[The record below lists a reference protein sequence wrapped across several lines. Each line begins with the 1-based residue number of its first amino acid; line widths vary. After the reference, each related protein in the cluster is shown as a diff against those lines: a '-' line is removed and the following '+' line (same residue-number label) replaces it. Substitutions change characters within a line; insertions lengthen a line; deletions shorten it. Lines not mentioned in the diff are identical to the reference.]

1 MTDIFPILDY
11 TFNWVPTFILAFARI
26 SAMIFLF
33 PYFGYNAFKPK
44 VRVMFILMLTLIVL
58 PFTGTFNFPM
68 DMSFLL
74 LISLIVKEIA
84 IGLFIGFGS
93 VFIFELFTFA
103 GSIAGKQM
111 GLGMAEMM
119 DPTQMIRSSL
129 VGQFWTLA
137 MMVGFFSLDFHHF
150 LIKIVV
156 HNFQIIP
163 IGTGHFPAE
172 LGEMYIKAGHDLFY
186 VGLQLAAPA
195 IVFMMMID
203 TAIALMARIMP
214 SLPVFLIVLP
224 VKVGM
229 GLFIITISMEIF
241 QTLAEPLLQ
250 DTQYFISKTIKLIS

>member
-1 MTDIFPILDY
+1 MSDIFPILDY
-11 TFNWVPTFILAFARI
+11 TFTWVPGFILVFARI

-44 VRVMFILMLTLIVL
+44 VRIMFVLMLTLIVL
-58 PFTGTFNFPM
+58 PLSGNIEFPM
-68 DMSFLL
+68 DMSVLFLITL
-74 LISLIVKEIA
+74 LMKEIM

-103 GSIAGKQM
+103 GSIAGRQM

-119 DPTQMIRSSL
+119 DPAQMTRSSL
-129 VGQFWTLA
+129 VGQFWTLT
-137 MMVGFFSLDFHHF
+137 MMIGFFSLDFHHF
-150 LIKIVV
+150 LINTVI

-163 IGTGHFPAE
+163 IGAGNFPSE
-172 LGEMYIKAGHDLFY
+172 LGETYVKAGHDMFY
-186 VGLQLAAPA
+186 VSLQLAAPA

-224 VKVGM
+224 LKVGM
-229 GLFIITISMEIF
+229 GLFIITVSLEIF
-241 QTLAEPLLQ
+241 QTLAEPLLKN
-250 DTQYFISKTIKLIS
+250 TQYFIFNTINLMS

>member
-1 MTDIFPILDY
+1 MTDIFPILDL
-11 TFNWVPTFILAFARI
+11 TFNWVPSFLLAFARI
-26 SAMIFLF
+26 SAMMFLF
-33 PYFGYNAFKPK
+33 PYFSYNAFKPR
-44 VRVMFILMLTLIVL
+44 VRVMFVLMLTLIVL
-58 PFTGTFNFPM
+58 PFTGPFNFPM
-68 DMSFLL
+68 DMSPLYLFILL
-74 LISLIVKEIA
+74 VKEIT

-137 MMVGFFSLDFHHF
+137 MMIGFFSLDFHHF
-150 LIKIVV
+150 LIKTVV

-163 IGTGHFPAE
+163 LGAGSFPAE
-172 LGEMYIKAGHDLFY
+172 LGEMYVNAGRNLFY
-186 VGLQLAAPA
+186 VGFQLAAPA
-195 IVFMMMID
+195 IVFMMMLD

-224 VKVGM
+224 LKVGM
-229 GLFIITISMEIF
+229 GLFIISISLEIF
-241 QTLAEPLLQ
+241 QNLAEPLLQ
-250 DTQYFISKTIKLIS
+250 ETQYFIHNTINIIS

>member
-11 TFNWVPTFILAFARI
+11 TFNWVPSFLLAFARI
-26 SAMIFLF
+26 SAMISLF
-33 PYFGYNAFKPK
+33 PYFGYNAFKPR
-44 VRVMFILMLTLIVL
+44 VRIMFVLMLTLIVL

-68 DMSFLL
+68 DMKPLYLITLL
-74 LISLIVKEIA
+74 LKEVT
-84 IGLFIGFGS
+84 IGIFIGFGS

-119 DPTQMIRSSL
+119 DPTQMVRSSL

-150 LIKIVV
+150 LIQTVI
-156 HNFQIIP
+156 HNFEIIP
-163 IGTGHFPAE
+163 LGTGNFPPE
-172 LGEMYIKAGHDLFY
+172 LGEMYINAGNNLFY
-186 VGLQLAAPA
+186 VAFQLAAPA

-214 SLPVFLIVLP
+214 SLPIFLIVLP
-224 VKVGM
+224 IKVGV
-229 GLFIITISMEIF
+229 GLIIISNSMEIF

-250 DTQYFISKTIKLIS
+250 ETQYFIYNTINLIG

>member
-11 TFNWVPTFILAFARI
+11 TFTWVPAFVLAFARI

-44 VRVMFILMLTLIVL
+44 VRIMFILMLTLIVL

-68 DMSFLL
+68 DMSLL
-74 LISLIVKEIA
+74 YLITILMKEIC

-137 MMVGFFSLDFHHF
+137 MMIGFFSLDFHHF
-150 LIKIVV
+150 LINTIV

-163 IGTGHFPAE
+163 VGTGHFPSE
-172 LGEMYIKAGHDLFY
+172 LGEMYVNAGHDLFY

-250 DTQYFISKTIKLIS
+250 DTQFFIYKTIKLMS

>member
-1 MTDIFPILDY
+1 M
-11 TFNWVPTFILAFARI
+11 
-26 SAMIFLF
+26 
-33 PYFGYNAFKPK
+33 
-44 VRVMFILMLTLIVL
+44 
-58 PFTGTFNFPM
+58 
-68 DMSFLL
+68 
-74 LISLIVKEIA
+74 
-84 IGLFIGFGS
+84 
-93 VFIFELFTFA
+93 
-103 GSIAGKQM
+103 QM

-119 DPTQMIRSSL
+119 DPTLMIRSSL

-137 MMVGFFSLDFHHF
+137 MMIGFFSLDFHHF
-150 LIKIVV
+150 LINTIV

-163 IGTGHFPAE
+163 VGTGHFPPE
-172 LGEMYIKAGHDLFY
+172 LGEMYVNAGHDLFY

-214 SLPVFLIVLP
+214 SLPIFLIVLP

-250 DTQYFISKTIKLIS
+250 DTQFFIYKTIKLMS

>member
-11 TFNWVPTFILAFARI
+11 TFTWVPAFVLSFARI

-44 VRVMFILMLTLIVL
+44 VRIMFILMLTLIVL

-68 DMSFLL
+68 DMSLL
-74 LISLIVKEIA
+74 YLITILMKEIC

-93 VFIFELFTFA
+93 VFIFEIFTFA

-137 MMVGFFSLDFHHF
+137 MMIGFFSLDFHHF
-150 LIKIVV
+150 LINTIV

-163 IGTGHFPAE
+163 VGTGHFPLE
-172 LGEMYIKAGHDLFY
+172 LGEMYVNAGHDLFY

-250 DTQYFISKTIKLIS
+250 DTQFFIYKTIKLMS